1 MPWSCFHAT
10 AIERQFL
17 TIRPKRPKRE
27 SPKRQTFQNGENV
40 PTFKKV
46 PILILRRVL
55 SALSGQYGEGIF
67 RETSPSALDFEC
79 AGRTAAQKEAILD
92 KVLFKLLDRLEAHK
106 KSCTATP
113 CPVKLAL
120 KG

>member
-1 MPWSCFHAT
+1 
-10 AIERQFL
+10 
-17 TIRPKRPKRE
+17 
-27 SPKRQTFQNGENV
+27 V

-106 KSCTATP
+106 KSCTATL
-113 CPVKLAL
+113 CTVKLAL
-120 KG
+120 KE